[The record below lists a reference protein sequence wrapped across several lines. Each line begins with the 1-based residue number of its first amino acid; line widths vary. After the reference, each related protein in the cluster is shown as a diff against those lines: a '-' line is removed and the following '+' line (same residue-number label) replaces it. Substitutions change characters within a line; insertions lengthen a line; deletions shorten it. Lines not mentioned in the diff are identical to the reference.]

1 MWGSAL
7 NRVPRTSADD
17 SDGSTTSMEDIPWW
31 PGATRRFRPFSQE
44 YLSNSFGRPDVL
56 IDGGSQYI
64 SEDAPY
70 GFVAGVDAS

>member
-1 MWGSAL
+1 
-7 NRVPRTSADD
+7 
-17 SDGSTTSMEDIPWW
+17 MEDIPWW